1 VDNAIEAMENAPGV
15 IAYQLPCHL
24 KAQNL
29 GTKSADVMRLTG
41 ARVETIERCSAMDGT
56 WGMKKEYFE
65 LSMKLAQPL
74 FKDIEAAQPDRVA
87 TDCPLAALQINQG
100 TGRQAQHPIRLL
112 ADAYGLPVE
121 D

>member
-1 VDNAIEAMENAPGV
+1 M

-74 FKDIEAAQPDRVA
+74 FKDIEAAQPD
-87 TDCPLAALQINQG
+87 CPLAALQINQG